1 MMKFIKES
9 LAELE
14 HVVWPTPTE
23 TRKYM
28 NYTVG
33 VIIVMATFLAI
44 LGYSLRSS
52 LGFVREQF
60 PHSPETSGTV
70 SSEAAT
76 QADLEKALKKI
87 QSKKT

>member
-1 MMKFIKES
+1 
-9 LAELE
+9 
-14 HVVWPTPTE
+14 
-23 TRKYM
+23 M
-28 NYTVG
+28 NYTVA

-60 PHSPETSGTV
+60 PHNPETSGTV

-76 QADLEKALKKI
+76 QADLEKALQKI
-87 QSKKT
+87 QSKKTWSGNTSTGSTASGVQKK